1 MKKKK
6 SRFLPRILM
15 VATLGLLIYGAVQF
29 IRCWNQLE
37 ALAIGPETI
46 AVAVSLIQPAII
58 VSVIPTP
65 TLIRFCSA
73 SATFFAD
80 WNDPRSA
87 IDHERS
93 TISTVVVVVTISVR

>member
-37 ALAIGPETI
+37 ALADYKNELAGQLDEIRDKNDELMREIEFSKTPDFIERI
-46 AVAVSLIQPAII
+46 AREIFGWVKPGEIKFVEEEAGGGK
-58 VSVIPTP
+58 
-65 TLIRFCSA
+65 
-73 SATFFAD
+73 
-80 WNDPRSA
+80 
-87 IDHERS
+87 
-93 TISTVVVVVTISVR
+93 